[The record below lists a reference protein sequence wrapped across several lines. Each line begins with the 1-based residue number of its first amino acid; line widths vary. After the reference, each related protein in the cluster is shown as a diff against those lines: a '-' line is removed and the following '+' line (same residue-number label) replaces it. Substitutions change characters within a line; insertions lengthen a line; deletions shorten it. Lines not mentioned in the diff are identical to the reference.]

1 MSSYRCFELKKWCKV
16 TKKFAFSLKH
26 APLFLFIYTFFMS
39 YKYYFLIFKRNPP
52 SDKQGIESDFSLFT
66 LL

>member
-1 MSSYRCFELKKWCKV
+1 MSSYGCFELKKWCKV

-39 YKYYFLIFKRNPP
+39 YIYYF
-52 SDKQGIESDFSLFT
+52 
-66 LL
+66 